1 MINFGVLPI
10 TDIENLATSFRVE
23 FQELE
28 ETDFVIVGATG
39 FLGKWLSTYLAF
51 LQSNSMIKGTLTLV
65 VRDLGKLA
73 ELGDIPNFAKCKVIL
88 SNSISKTSFSHLG
101 LKRVVV
107 IYGATSTSITEQ
119 ISKTSTGSVTSLA
132 REILTSISTNSVTFV
147 HLSSGGVYLP
157 EARQLD
163 AIPGDF
169 EVQTK
174 SNDPYTFEKLALER
188 WTISENEKKQCVGRN
203 PRLFTF
209 YGPGLQ
215 LDRHFA
221 IADFMRCGLQGKP
234 IIVKG
239 NPGNLRSYLYPTDA
253 VKQILKQS
261 LMATPHF
268 SQIGSTKATPILN
281 VAQLVANEF
290 GVGVEILDSQ
300 ISRKD
305 NYVPQDVP
313 TMLETDFSYGIS
325 QWAKWLKSGFRGY
338 LIG

>member
-1 MINFGVLPI
+1 
-10 TDIENLATSFRVE
+10 
-23 FQELE
+23 
-28 ETDFVIVGATG
+28 
-39 FLGKWLSTYLAF
+39 
-51 LQSNSMIKGTLTLV
+51 
-65 VRDLGKLA
+65 
-73 ELGDIPNFAKCKVIL
+73 
-88 SNSISKTSFSHLG
+88 
-101 LKRVVV
+101 
-107 IYGATSTSITEQ
+107 
-119 ISKTSTGSVTSLA
+119 
-132 REILTSISTNSVTFV
+132 V

-163 AIPGDF
+163 AIPGGF

-221 IADFMRCGLQGKP
+221 IADFMRCGLEGKP
-234 IIVKG
+234 ITVKG

-268 SQIGSTKATPILN
+268 SQIGSTKATTILN

-300 ISRKD
+300 TSRKD

>member
-10 TDIENLATSFRVE
+10 TDIENLAASFRVE

-28 ETDFVIVGATG
+28 ETDFIIVGATG

-73 ELGDIPNFAKCKVIL
+73 ELGDIPNLAKCKVIL

-268 SQIGSTKATPILN
+268 SQIGSTKATTILN

-290 GVGVEILDSQ
+290 GVGVEILDSR

-313 TMLETDFSYGIS
+313 TMLEIDFSYGIS
-325 QWAKWLKSGFRGY
+325 QWAKWLKSGFRGN